1 MNLRRFQCQFQYSLQ
16 LAILLLCRGLV
27 ELSFN
32 QFLRA
37 CLRASN
43 YTMWKLQSR
52 ANIQSLLAC
61 TGYKPKLCHVYP
73 NTEKIEKKNHE
84 LVRAKITFH
93 WKIDGASVWFKWK
106 YIYEGFLP
114 DSWCVKVLDTISQNI
129 ISFNSFQSRRQQNLS
144 SSRGYS
150 LFSHAIWKE
159 IISLWQESLSDI
171 FPSDRYATICS
182 CSSNMFARSALSRI
196 RC

>member
-1 MNLRRFQCQFQYSLQ
+1 
-16 LAILLLCRGLV
+16 
-27 ELSFN
+27 
-32 QFLRA
+32 
-37 CLRASN
+37 
-43 YTMWKLQSR
+43 MWKLQSR

-73 NTEKIEKKNHE
+73 NNEKIEKKNHE

-93 WKIDGASVWFKWK
+93 WKIDGASVGFKWK

-150 LFSHAIWKE
+150 LFYHAIWKE
-159 IISLWQESLSDI
+159 IILLWQESLSDI
-171 FPSDRYATICS
+171 FPSDRYAAICS
-182 CSSNMFARSALSRI
+182 CSSAFSRIRSAFSRI